1 VEIAFRLGRIP
12 VRIQPSFFIM
22 TIVLGMGSLQA
33 RPVLALEWLGVVLV
47 SVLLHE
53 LGHALMGKAFGLEPR
68 IDLHSMGG
76 TTSWSNKG
84 KLGAGRRILISL
96 AGPMVGIVL
105 GLAVRQALILK
116 GLYPTDVTVASPVV
130 HHAIKDF
137 IWVNIIW
144 GIFNLFPMLPLDGG
158 NVTLGILDGISGG
171 RGELPTRIIS
181 VLVAVALGFLSVVTR
196 NWWPALLAGMFA
208 FQNGRAI
215 YDRSLLKKDEP
226 FRKALDQAYEA
237 LEAHDG
243 ARVLA
248 LVAPAI
254 AGAHAPATRAE
265 AVHLAAYAHLLN
277 GRVDLADAAMAGLP
291 SGYQPSGEYVAL
303 RDKVASAVAG

>member
-1 VEIAFRLGRIP
+1 MELAFRLGSIP

-22 TIVLGMGSLQA
+22 TIVLGMGSLQQ

-47 SVLLHE
+47 SVLIHE
-53 LGHALMGKAFGLEPR
+53 LGHALMGKVFGLDPR

-76 TTSWSNKG
+76 TTSWSTRG

-96 AGPMVGIVL
+96 AGPMVGILL
-105 GLAVRQALILK
+105 G
-116 GLYPTDVTVASPVV
+116 VTVRYVLKMKGIWPGEVTTSSPIME
-130 HHAIKDF
+130 HAIRDF
-137 IWVNIIW
+137 FWVNVGW
-144 GIFNLFPMLPLDGG
+144 GIFNLLPMLPLDGG
-158 NVTLGILDGISGG
+158 NVTLGIIDGISKG

-181 VLVAVALGFLSVVTR
+181 ILVAVALGFLSIVTK

-215 YDRSLLKKDEP
+215 HDRSLLKKDEP
-226 FRKALDQAYEA
+226 FRKSLDEAYKA
-237 LEAHDG
+237 LEDHDPP
-243 ARVLA
+243 RVLS
-248 LVAPAI
+248 LVSPAI
-254 AGAHAPATRAE
+254 AGAHAPQTRAE
-265 AVHLAAYAHLLN
+265 AVHLAAYAHLLQ

-291 SGYQPSGEYVAL
+291 SGYQPSGEYRAL